1 MILNGGVRELVGRE
15 DLDRELVEAV
25 DEAVDEAMDEAG
37 GHARALGG
45 RCAMLRKRWQLPADR
60 AAVGHVAA
68 DVVLAGAEDH
78 ERPIARRVTI
88 AAQSDGA

>member
-25 DEAVDEAMDEAG
+25 DEAGE
-37 GHARALGG
+37 HARALGG
-45 RCAMLRKRWQLPADR
+45 RRAMLWMRGQLPADR

-68 DVVLAGAEDH
+68 DVVLAWAEDH